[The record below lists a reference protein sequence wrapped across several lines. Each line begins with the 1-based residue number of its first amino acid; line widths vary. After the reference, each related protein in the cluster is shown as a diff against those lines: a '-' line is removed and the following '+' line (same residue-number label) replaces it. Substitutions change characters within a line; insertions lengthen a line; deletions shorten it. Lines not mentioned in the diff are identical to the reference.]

1 MADDM
6 DVWMYNPSFALAV
19 IGTIVY
25 GLIFIAITYLT
36 FFRYRAWY
44 FTVVVVGAAVE
55 VAGYVLRAYSAKNRT
70 ILVNSDARCK
80 HQRPQLCGNLTRDS

>member
-1 MADDM
+1 MADDK
-6 DVWMYNPSFALAV
+6 DVWMYNPSVALAILGAV
-19 IGTIVY
+19 VY

-36 FFRYRAWY
+36 FIRYRAWF

-70 ILVNSDARCK
+70 ILVRTPRHRRDCTLSSIM
-80 HQRPQLCGNLTRDS
+80 LTGS